1 MMAVR
6 FLEVEMRRAPRLARG
21 LALRHF
27 ASASPQASGV
37 ADDAIIRQFAARRQT
52 GVSLRTL
59 LDTGSGLLVNGQ
71 VRSGGAVPP
80 EVLMRV
86 GTFLH
91 RELPIRMAHRVRDL
105 DSIPSASTMPSV
117 LKVREW
123 YARSLAEI
131 MAAESPGGSAAAEAD
146 FARVLDAVY
155 QRHAAVLYTMA
166 IGVYELRE
174 KRRAQLRSAGAS
186 SRLEAGAT
194 ASFEDADEIHAFL
207 DSFYMSRIGIR
218 MLIGQYLALREPP
231 EPGHTGLIAHA
242 TSPAEVIR
250 AAIADARY
258 MCERQHGDAPDV
270 QIHGR
275 LDLTFAYVPTH
286 LHYVLLELIKNSM
299 RATVEFHTPEG
310 GIADSAAMPPIRV
323 VIADG
328 EENEDIAIKVSDE
341 GGGIK
346 RSHMPRIWSYL
357 FTTADPHVQRGFLA
371 EEDGGGG
378 EGTSVAPY
386 EPLAS
391 GVAGGA
397 LAGLGYGLPISRL
410 YARYFGGDLDIK
422 SMEGYGTDAFVH
434 LSRLGDHD
442 EPLP

>member
-1 MMAVR
+1 M
-6 FLEVEMRRAPRLARG
+6 FRL
-21 LALRHF
+21 F
-27 ASASPQASGV
+27 
-37 ADDAIIRQFAARRQT
+37 T
-52 GVSLRTL
+52 T
-59 LDTGSGLLVNGQ
+59 
-71 VRSGGAVPP
+71 
-80 EVLMRV
+80 
-86 GTFLH
+86 
-91 RELPIRMAHRVRDL
+91 
-105 DSIPSASTMPSV
+105 
-117 LKVREW
+117 
-123 YARSLAEI
+123 
-131 MAAESPGGSAAAEAD
+131 
-146 FARVLDAVY
+146 
-155 QRHAAVLYTMA
+155 
-166 IGVYELRE
+166 
-174 KRRAQLRSAGAS
+174 
-186 SRLEAGAT
+186 T

-218 MLIGQYLALREPP
+218 MLIGQYFALREPP

-371 EEDGGGG
+371 EEDGSGG

>member
-174 KRRAQLRSAGAS
+174 KRRVQMRSAGAS
-186 SRLEAGAT
+186 SRLEAAAT

-371 EEDGGGG
+371 EEDGSGG

>member
-1 MMAVR
+1 M
-6 FLEVEMRRAPRLARG
+6 
-21 LALRHF
+21 
-27 ASASPQASGV
+27 
-37 ADDAIIRQFAARRQT
+37 
-52 GVSLRTL
+52 
-59 LDTGSGLLVNGQ
+59 
-71 VRSGGAVPP
+71 
-80 EVLMRV
+80 
-86 GTFLH
+86 
-91 RELPIRMAHRVRDL
+91 
-105 DSIPSASTMPSV
+105 
-117 LKVREW
+117 
-123 YARSLAEI
+123 
-131 MAAESPGGSAAAEAD
+131 
-146 FARVLDAVY
+146 
-155 QRHAAVLYTMA
+155 
-166 IGVYELRE
+166 
-174 KRRAQLRSAGAS
+174 
-186 SRLEAGAT
+186 
-194 ASFEDADEIHAFL
+194 
-207 DSFYMSRIGIR
+207 
-218 MLIGQYLALREPP
+218 
-231 EPGHTGLIAHA
+231 
-242 TSPAEVIR
+242 IR

-258 MCERQHGDAPDV
+258 LCERQHGDAPDV

-371 EEDGGGG
+371 EDNDSGG
-378 EGTSVAPY
+378 EGTSVAVGG
-386 EPLAS
+386 AG

>member
-1 MMAVR
+1 MAV
-6 FLEVEMRRAPRLARG
+6 FKTIKTMHRLARSLG
-21 LALRHF
+21 LRQF
-27 ASASPQASGV
+27 SANAQSSGV

-71 VRSGGAVPP
+71 VRSAGGAVPP

-174 KRRAQLRSAGAS
+174 KRRVQMRSAGAS
-186 SRLEAGAT
+186 SRLEAAAT

-231 EPGHTGLIAHA
+231 EPGHTGLIAHGC
-242 TSPAEVIR
+242 SPAEVIR

-258 MCERQHGDAPDV
+258 MCERQHGDSPDV

-299 RATVEFHTPEG
+299 RATVEHHTPEG

-371 EEDGGGG
+371 EDNDSGG
-378 EGTSVAPY
+378 EGTSVAVGG
-386 EPLAS
+386 AG